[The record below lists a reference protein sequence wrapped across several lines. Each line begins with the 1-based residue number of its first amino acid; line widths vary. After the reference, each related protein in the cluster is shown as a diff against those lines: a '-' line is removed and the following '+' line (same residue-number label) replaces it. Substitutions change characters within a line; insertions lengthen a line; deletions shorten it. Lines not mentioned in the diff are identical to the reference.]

1 MNDRSDDT
9 AAARAAR
16 ALAGSPFLNTE
27 QAAFYLRISVRTLQ
41 EYRSAGIGP
50 RCRRYARRVR
60 YHIDDLDAWSL
71 MLVEERRD
79 D

>member
-1 MNDRSDDT
+1 MRKTPDDT
-9 AAARAAR
+9 AASRAAA
-16 ALAGSPFLNTE
+16 ALEGSPFLDTQ
-27 QAAFYLRISVRTLQ
+27 QAAFYLGISVRTLQ

-60 YHIDDLDAWSL
+60 YHIDDLNAWSL
-71 MLVEERRD
+71 MLVEERGD